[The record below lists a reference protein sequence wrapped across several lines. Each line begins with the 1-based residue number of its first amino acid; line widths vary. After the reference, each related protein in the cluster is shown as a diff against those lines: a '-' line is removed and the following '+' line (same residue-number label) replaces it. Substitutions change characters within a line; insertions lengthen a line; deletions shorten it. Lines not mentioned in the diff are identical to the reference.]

1 MTIEQSLAGKCALVT
16 GASSGLGEHFAKTLA
31 KQGATVV
38 LAARRLEKLKS
49 LQSEIETAGGQAF
62 AVTMDVTSADS
73 VASAF
78 AAIDT
83 EFSAPC
89 DILINN
95 SGVGQASWFVDTTEE
110 EWANIVDTNLTGVW
124 RVAQQASKALIAAGN
139 PGSIVN
145 IASISGLRA
154 STLRVAY
161 GTSKAGVIALTQ
173 QQAVELGE
181 LGIRANAV
189 CPGPVRTKLAMAVHT
204 PEIIAAYHDAIP
216 LNRYGTED
224 EIASVITFL
233 CSPAASY
240 VTGQTLAVDGGFEA
254 TGVGLPALR
263 E

>member
-145 IASISGLRA
+145 IASITAQQPSHMISGYA
-154 STLRVAY
+154 A
-161 GTSKAGVIALTQ
+161 SKAAVDHLTRNMAL
-173 QQAVELGE
+173 ELSRY
-181 LGIRANAV
+181 GIRVNAIA
-189 CPGPVRTKLAMAVHT
+189 PGYFKTAINDDYLDSEAGDRMRKRIAMRRFGDYADLEGPLLLLASDAS
-204 PEIIAAYHDAIP
+204 AYMT
-216 LNRYGTED
+216 GST
-224 EIASVITFL
+224 IT
-233 CSPAASY
+233 
-240 VTGQTLAVDGGFEA
+240 VDGGH
-254 TGVGLPALR
+254 TLMAL
-263 E
+263 